1 MLSKNN
7 LSLAIHLH
15 LHYTDMWNEIQRY
28 LENIGNYPYHLYV
41 TMTQENPSLIEEIK
55 RFHLETTVFIVENR
69 GYDVGPFIYFLNRID
84 LNRYDLILKI
94 HTKNNKK
101 GLDTLLNH
109 RYVSREFWFKLLM
122 GGVLDTPNLFKKNI
136 YQFEQNANLGMIG
149 SKYLITS
156 DIKNSREVRKDVQ
169 DTMFKLGFV
178 KPEIIT
184 FVAGTMFIIRSK
196 LLQKIKDNYTLA
208 DFLPT
213 DGTVKDGTL
222 AHVLE
227 RVFGC
232 IVIASGYKIKGFDK
246 NKSFEC
252 CGTLSL
258 VRNFVYRRKIT
269 RSNHLLIKVFK
280 IPVYHRKLL

>member
-15 LHYTDMWNEIQRY
+15 LYYTDMWNEIQRY

-41 TMTQENPSLIEEIK
+41 TMTQENPSLIKEIK
-55 RFHLETTVFIVENR
+55 NFHPKTTVFIVENR
-69 GYDVGPFIYFLNRID
+69 GYDVGPFIYFLNQID
-84 LNRYDLILKI
+84 LSKYDLVLKI

-109 RYVSREFWFKLLM
+109 RYVSREFWFRLLM
-122 GGVLDTPNLFKKNI
+122 GGLFDTTKLFKKNI

-178 KPEIIT
+178 KPETIT

-258 VRNFVYRRKIT
+258 VRHFVYRRKIT

>member
-1 MLSKNN
+1 MPKI
-7 LSLAIHLH
+7 LSLAVHLH
-15 LHYTDMWNEIQRY
+15 LHYIDMWNEIQEY
-28 LENIGNYPYHLYV
+28 LKNIRDYPYHLYI
-41 TMTQENPSLIEEIK
+41 TMAQENINLVEEIK
-55 RFHLETTVFIVENR
+55 KFHSETTFFIVENR
-69 GYDVGPFIYFLNRID
+69 GYDVGPFVYFLNQIE
-84 LNRYDLILKI
+84 LKQYDLIIKI

-122 GGVLDTPNLFKKNI
+122 GGLMDTPNLFKKNI

-149 SKYLITS
+149 SKYLIIS
-156 DIKNSREVRKDVQ
+156 DIKSSKEVRKDVQ

-178 KPEIIT
+178 KPETIT
-184 FVAGTMFIIRSK
+184 FVAGTMFIVRSE

-208 DFLPT
+208 DFSPT
-213 DGTVKDGTL
+213 DGNIKDGTL

-232 IVIASGYKIKGFDK
+232 VVIASGYKIKGFDK

-252 CGTLSL
+252 CETLSL
-258 VRNFVYRRKIT
+258 IRNFIYRRKIT
-269 RSNHLLIKVFK
+269 KSNHMLIKVCK
-280 IPVYHRKLL
+280 LPVYHRKLI